1 VLVVFG
7 VNAISGSY
15 VPETLFPPW
24 LRDVAQ
30 VLPVHPLAV
39 AMQAAYAPAANG
51 GPTFAWADLG
61 IVAAWGVAAAFF
73 AVRRFS
79 WLPGQR

>member
-1 VLVVFG
+1 VFG
-7 VNAISGSY
+7 VNAISGIY
-15 VPETLFPPW
+15 VPETLFPHW

-30 VLPVHPLAV
+30 VRPARPLAV

-51 GPTFAWADLG
+51 GRTFAWADLG
-61 IVAAWGVAAAFF
+61 IVAAWSVAAAFF